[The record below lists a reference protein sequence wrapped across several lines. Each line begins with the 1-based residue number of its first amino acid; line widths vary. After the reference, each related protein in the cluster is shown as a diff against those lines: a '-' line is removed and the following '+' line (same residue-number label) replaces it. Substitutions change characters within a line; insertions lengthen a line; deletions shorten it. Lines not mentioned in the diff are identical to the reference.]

1 MQNYLDMNKNNSDNK
16 YEKVMNQIELLL
28 QKSTQQGGFEKL
40 SDSERDL
47 LKSLSLIAEKYED
60 DIPLMPIKT
69 PNTIIEMIRYKM
81 FEMNI
86 KQKQL
91 AQLLEMSE
99 ARISEILSGK
109 RKINIEVA
117 KKLHLKLNIDAD
129 FILKTV

>member
-1 MQNYLDMNKNNSDNK
+1 MNTNNSEKK

-28 QKSTQQGGFEKL
+28 QKSTQLGGFEKL
-40 SDSERDL
+40 SDSEKEL

-60 DIPLMPIKT
+60 DVPLIPIKT

-99 ARISEILSGK
+99 ARISEVLSGK
-109 RKINIEVA
+109 RKVNIELA
-117 KKLHLKLNIDAD
+117 KKLHIKLNIDAD